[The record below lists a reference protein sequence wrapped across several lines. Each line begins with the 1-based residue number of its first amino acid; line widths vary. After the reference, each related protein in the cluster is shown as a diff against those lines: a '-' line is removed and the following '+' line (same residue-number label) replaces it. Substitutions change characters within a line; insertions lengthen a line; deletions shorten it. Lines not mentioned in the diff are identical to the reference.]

1 MATEP
6 TSAAAAEMEVDT
18 QPLAAGEEAGLQGKA
33 PAGGADPAA
42 SVTAVSAALASAV
55 AEPGVLP

>member
-1 MATEP
+1 
-6 TSAAAAEMEVDT
+6 MEVDT